1 MPRRIAKQYSGTY
14 SMFLHPR
21 PKSVVVNFVYS
32 NHV

>member
-1 MPRRIAKQYSGTY
+1 LGTRN
-14 SMFLHPR
+14 MFVNPG